1 MHSSNARHGAFA
13 RGHSDSLP
21 PRASVQV
28 SGAGGGVGVQ
38 SAPPPRV
45 PPLSPL
51 PPVYS
56 WPSGGATV
64 ARVTRHES
72 HARITYKHVRRTVH
86 SIPDTRKTNLATLG
100 ARVECA
106 GVDLFNSRARTDS
119 AVSPSEHPAMA
130 TETVWH
136 PGGAAAGGEQQYS
149 LRWNDFHSAMVSSF
163 RRLRDEED
171 FVDVT
176 LACAGAT
183 FTAHKVVLSA
193 CSPYFRRLLKA
204 NPCQHPIVILRDVH
218 DKDMESL
225 LRFMYQGEVH
235 IGQEQLKEFLRAAQL
250 LQVRGLTDVPPPAP
264 LTTLEQ
270 KASPSASSWTETGS
284 GGSREGRDTQ
294 REGRRS
300 RRPDE
305 GANNTPPPKR
315 ARSSDLYQAQMKT
328 RTEQLLASQ
337 GSPERLATNG
347 HEMALFS
354 HALENAQNPHLSN
367 VSNNLSGD
375 GEESSSDAGAS
386 DTEGENR
393 TKQEPVDYDDPATM
407 ANTNGALPHNFPGLL
422 NLPGFPGLPGPS
434 GIPDNFGEL
443 TLLPLIFGATW
454 AGGGEGKPAKDERF
468 AFGGGYA
475 NGEPAKPAC
484 PECGKLYSN
493 NSNLKQHILNVHA
506 ARELAH
512 ACPVCGKGFKTR
524 QYMQIHMNSIHGV
537 KQRRRDPAPGGSRGR
552 GGDGLPAAVSALR
565 PRLLL
570 HVQPA
575 PAYAE
580 RALADRPRP
589 VVSLP
594 ALREEVQ
601 NEALPHQPPAASAR
615 HSPAAELLEKALRS
629 PARPPAGRRRYAA
642 RGVLAKPVISVH
654 AEREERGSD
663 SLKFFEGDKGL
674 PGQRLQCPLCF
685 AILDSLAYARLH
697 LEAHYPRDSPV
708 CPVAS
713 CARYFAH
720 PNSVRNHMRIK
731 HRRQWEKM
739 KTLKWSCGG
748 CRRTQDLLRVRATD
762 PRPCPKCGKIY
773 RSAHTLRTHLED
785 KHTVCPGYRCVL
797 CGTVAKSRNSLHSH
811 MSRQHRGI
819 STKDLPVLQ
828 MPTRF
833 DPELA
838 SQLLAKAGVKVSPE
852 QLRARASPTGPRR
865 SDIKLDAKSAASESS
880 SICGD
885 NDHDDLSQSKYQDS
899 IPVSPPHINNLTN
912 TTITKVPA
920 VRAVT
925 AKAVENLP
933 HGMTG
938 MKHDDYPPGFGGG
951 SALLDTYLQYI
962 GENVFGMNAA
972 KLAQMNAMHIERKT
986 YDEPSPQM
994 GSLPPPPTT
1003 LAHQRFLKQMQ
1014 RQYTENMGKPDI
1026 MRDSEEPL
1034 DLGKERQR
1042 NDSINDET
1050 DRQDMEKDLN
1060 KDYYNKGYNDDDRS
1074 RIHMSEDRETMGHED
1089 DFSEEDNKA
1098 AAS

>member
-1 MHSSNARHGAFA
+1 
-13 RGHSDSLP
+13 
-21 PRASVQV
+21 
-28 SGAGGGVGVQ
+28 
-38 SAPPPRV
+38 
-45 PPLSPL
+45 
-51 PPVYS
+51 
-56 WPSGGATV
+56 
-64 ARVTRHES
+64 
-72 HARITYKHVRRTVH
+72 
-86 SIPDTRKTNLATLG
+86 
-100 ARVECA
+100 
-106 GVDLFNSRARTDS
+106 
-119 AVSPSEHPAMA
+119 MA

-270 KASPSASSWTETGS
+270 KASPVILQQSASSWTETGS

-434 GIPDNFGEL
+434 GIPDNF
-443 TLLPLIFGATW
+443 
-454 AGGGEGKPAKDERF
+454 
-468 AFGGGYA
+468 
-475 NGEPAKPAC
+475 
-484 PECGKLYSN
+484 
-493 NSNLKQHILNVHA
+493 
-506 ARELAH
+506 
-512 ACPVCGKGFKTR
+512 
-524 QYMQIHMNSIHGV
+524 
-537 KQRRRDPAPGGSRGR
+537 
-552 GGDGLPAAVSALR
+552 
-565 PRLLL
+565 
-570 HVQPA
+570 
-575 PAYAE
+575 
-580 RALADRPRP
+580 
-589 VVSLP
+589 
-594 ALREEVQ
+594 
-601 NEALPHQPPAASAR
+601 
-615 HSPAAELLEKALRS
+615 
-629 PARPPAGRRRYAA
+629 
-642 RGVLAKPVISVH
+642 
-654 AEREERGSD
+654 
-663 SLKFFEGDKGL
+663 
-674 PGQRLQCPLCF
+674 
-685 AILDSLAYARLH
+685 
-697 LEAHYPRDSPV
+697 
-708 CPVAS
+708 
-713 CARYFAH
+713 
-720 PNSVRNHMRIK
+720 
-731 HRRQWEKM
+731 
-739 KTLKWSCGG
+739 GG

-972 KLAQMNAMHIERKT
+972 KLAQMNAMHMERKT

-1042 NDSINDET
+1042 NDSISEET
-1050 DRQDMEKDLN
+1050 DRQDLEKDLN
-1060 KDYYNKGYNDDDRS
+1060 KDYYNKGYNDDDRN

>member
-1 MHSSNARHGAFA
+1 
-13 RGHSDSLP
+13 
-21 PRASVQV
+21 
-28 SGAGGGVGVQ
+28 
-38 SAPPPRV
+38 
-45 PPLSPL
+45 
-51 PPVYS
+51 
-56 WPSGGATV
+56 
-64 ARVTRHES
+64 
-72 HARITYKHVRRTVH
+72 
-86 SIPDTRKTNLATLG
+86 
-100 ARVECA
+100 
-106 GVDLFNSRARTDS
+106 
-119 AVSPSEHPAMA
+119 MA

-149 LRWNDFHSAMVSSF
+149 LRWNDFHSAIVSSF

-264 LTTLEQ
+264 LTTLDQ

-284 GGSREGRDTQ
+284 AASREGRDSQ
-294 REGRRS
+294 REGRRA

-305 GANNTPPPKR
+305 GAASTPPPKR

-328 RTEQLLASQ
+328 RTEQLLAAQ
-337 GSPERLATNG
+337 GSPERMGTNG
-347 HEMALFS
+347 HDLALFS
-354 HALENAQNPHLSN
+354 HALENVQNPHLSN
-367 VSNNLSGD
+367 VSNNMSGD

-386 DTEGENR
+386 DTEGDNR

-434 GIPDNFGEL
+434 GIPDNF
-443 TLLPLIFGATW
+443 
-454 AGGGEGKPAKDERF
+454 
-468 AFGGGYA
+468 
-475 NGEPAKPAC
+475 
-484 PECGKLYSN
+484 
-493 NSNLKQHILNVHA
+493 
-506 ARELAH
+506 
-512 ACPVCGKGFKTR
+512 
-524 QYMQIHMNSIHGV
+524 
-537 KQRRRDPAPGGSRGR
+537 
-552 GGDGLPAAVSALR
+552 
-565 PRLLL
+565 
-570 HVQPA
+570 
-575 PAYAE
+575 
-580 RALADRPRP
+580 
-589 VVSLP
+589 
-594 ALREEVQ
+594 
-601 NEALPHQPPAASAR
+601 
-615 HSPAAELLEKALRS
+615 
-629 PARPPAGRRRYAA
+629 
-642 RGVLAKPVISVH
+642 
-654 AEREERGSD
+654 
-663 SLKFFEGDKGL
+663 
-674 PGQRLQCPLCF
+674 
-685 AILDSLAYARLH
+685 
-697 LEAHYPRDSPV
+697 
-708 CPVAS
+708 
-713 CARYFAH
+713 
-720 PNSVRNHMRIK
+720 
-731 HRRQWEKM
+731 
-739 KTLKWSCGG
+739 GG

-925 AKAVENLP
+925 AKTVENLP
-933 HGMTG
+933 HGLTG

-951 SALLDTYLQYI
+951 SAILDTYLQYI
-962 GENVFGMNAA
+962 GENVFGMNPA
-972 KLAQMNAMHIERKT
+972 KFAQMNAMHMERKT

-1042 NDSINDET
+1042 NDSISEAET
-1050 DRQDMEKDLN
+1050 DRHEMEKDLN
-1060 KDYYNKGYNDDDRS
+1060 KDYYTKSYNDEDRN
-1074 RIHMSEDRETMGHED
+1074 RIHSSEQDGDNMTVHDDG
-1089 DFSEEDNKA
+1089 DFSEEEHNKA

>member
-1 MHSSNARHGAFA
+1 
-13 RGHSDSLP
+13 
-21 PRASVQV
+21 
-28 SGAGGGVGVQ
+28 
-38 SAPPPRV
+38 
-45 PPLSPL
+45 
-51 PPVYS
+51 
-56 WPSGGATV
+56 
-64 ARVTRHES
+64 
-72 HARITYKHVRRTVH
+72 
-86 SIPDTRKTNLATLG
+86 
-100 ARVECA
+100 
-106 GVDLFNSRARTDS
+106 
-119 AVSPSEHPAMA
+119 MA
-130 TETVWH
+130 TET
-136 PGGAAAGGEQQYS
+136 GGAAAGGEQQYS

-264 LTTLEQ
+264 LTTLDQ

-386 DTEGENR
+386 DTEGDNR

-434 GIPDNFGEL
+434 GIPDNF
-443 TLLPLIFGATW
+443 
-454 AGGGEGKPAKDERF
+454 
-468 AFGGGYA
+468 
-475 NGEPAKPAC
+475 
-484 PECGKLYSN
+484 
-493 NSNLKQHILNVHA
+493 
-506 ARELAH
+506 
-512 ACPVCGKGFKTR
+512 
-524 QYMQIHMNSIHGV
+524 
-537 KQRRRDPAPGGSRGR
+537 
-552 GGDGLPAAVSALR
+552 
-565 PRLLL
+565 
-570 HVQPA
+570 
-575 PAYAE
+575 
-580 RALADRPRP
+580 
-589 VVSLP
+589 
-594 ALREEVQ
+594 
-601 NEALPHQPPAASAR
+601 
-615 HSPAAELLEKALRS
+615 
-629 PARPPAGRRRYAA
+629 
-642 RGVLAKPVISVH
+642 
-654 AEREERGSD
+654 
-663 SLKFFEGDKGL
+663 
-674 PGQRLQCPLCF
+674 
-685 AILDSLAYARLH
+685 
-697 LEAHYPRDSPV
+697 
-708 CPVAS
+708 
-713 CARYFAH
+713 
-720 PNSVRNHMRIK
+720 
-731 HRRQWEKM
+731 
-739 KTLKWSCGG
+739 GG

-972 KLAQMNAMHIERKT
+972 KLAQMNAMHMERKT

-1026 MRDSEEPL
+1026 MRDSEQPL

-1042 NDSINDET
+1042 NDSISDET
-1050 DRQDMEKDLN
+1050 DRQDLEKDLN
-1060 KDYYNKGYNDDDRS
+1060 KDYYKGYNDDDRN
-1074 RIHMSEDRETMGHED
+1074 RIHMSEDRETLGHED

>member
-1 MHSSNARHGAFA
+1 
-13 RGHSDSLP
+13 
-21 PRASVQV
+21 
-28 SGAGGGVGVQ
+28 
-38 SAPPPRV
+38 
-45 PPLSPL
+45 
-51 PPVYS
+51 
-56 WPSGGATV
+56 
-64 ARVTRHES
+64 
-72 HARITYKHVRRTVH
+72 
-86 SIPDTRKTNLATLG
+86 
-100 ARVECA
+100 
-106 GVDLFNSRARTDS
+106 
-119 AVSPSEHPAMA
+119 MA
-130 TETVWH
+130 TET
-136 PGGAAAGGEQQYS
+136 GAAGEQQYS

-264 LTTLEQ
+264 LATLDQ

-284 GGSREGRDTQ
+284 GGSREGREAREAPA
-294 REGRRS
+294 REGRRA
-300 RRPDE
+300 RRADDAPC
-305 GANNTPPPKR
+305 TPPPKR

-328 RTEQLLASQ
+328 RCRTEQLLAAQ
-337 GSPERLATNG
+337 GASPERLGTNG
-347 HEMALFS
+347 HELALFS
-354 HALENAQNPHLSN
+354 QALETVQNPHLSG

-393 TKQEPVDYDDPATM
+393 AKQEPVDYDDPATM

-434 GIPDNFGEL
+434 GIPDNF
-443 TLLPLIFGATW
+443 
-454 AGGGEGKPAKDERF
+454 
-468 AFGGGYA
+468 
-475 NGEPAKPAC
+475 
-484 PECGKLYSN
+484 
-493 NSNLKQHILNVHA
+493 
-506 ARELAH
+506 
-512 ACPVCGKGFKTR
+512 
-524 QYMQIHMNSIHGV
+524 
-537 KQRRRDPAPGGSRGR
+537 
-552 GGDGLPAAVSALR
+552 
-565 PRLLL
+565 
-570 HVQPA
+570 
-575 PAYAE
+575 
-580 RALADRPRP
+580 
-589 VVSLP
+589 
-594 ALREEVQ
+594 
-601 NEALPHQPPAASAR
+601 
-615 HSPAAELLEKALRS
+615 
-629 PARPPAGRRRYAA
+629 
-642 RGVLAKPVISVH
+642 
-654 AEREERGSD
+654 
-663 SLKFFEGDKGL
+663 
-674 PGQRLQCPLCF
+674 
-685 AILDSLAYARLH
+685 
-697 LEAHYPRDSPV
+697 
-708 CPVAS
+708 
-713 CARYFAH
+713 
-720 PNSVRNHMRIK
+720 
-731 HRRQWEKM
+731 
-739 KTLKWSCGG
+739 GG

-838 SQLLAKAGVKVSPE
+838 SQLLAKAGVKVSAE

-865 SDIKLDAKSAASESS
+865 ADMKLDAKSAASETSS
-880 SICGD
+880 LCGD
-885 NDHDDLSQSKYQDS
+885 NDDDLSQSKYQDS
-899 IPVSPPHINNLTN
+899 LPVSPPHINNLTN

-933 HGMTG
+933 HGLSG

-951 SALLDTYLQYI
+951 SAILDTYLQYI

-972 KLAQMNAMHIERKT
+972 KLAQMNAMHMDRKT

-1026 MRDSEEPL
+1026 MRDTDEPL

-1042 NDSINDET
+1042 NDSISEADI
-1050 DRQDMEKDLN
+1050 DKQDMDKDMN
-1060 KDYYNKGYNDDDRS
+1060 KDYYKGYNDDDRNRVNS
-1074 RIHMSEDRETMGHED
+1074 SEADHETSGHDDGDYSEDEH
-1089 DFSEEDNKA
+1089 NKI
-1098 AAS
+1098 ASS

>member
-1 MHSSNARHGAFA
+1 
-13 RGHSDSLP
+13 
-21 PRASVQV
+21 
-28 SGAGGGVGVQ
+28 
-38 SAPPPRV
+38 
-45 PPLSPL
+45 
-51 PPVYS
+51 
-56 WPSGGATV
+56 
-64 ARVTRHES
+64 
-72 HARITYKHVRRTVH
+72 
-86 SIPDTRKTNLATLG
+86 
-100 ARVECA
+100 
-106 GVDLFNSRARTDS
+106 
-119 AVSPSEHPAMA
+119 MA
-130 TETVWH
+130 TET
-136 PGGAAAGGEQQYS
+136 GAAGEQQYS

-264 LTTLEQ
+264 LATLDQ

-284 GGSREGRDTQ
+284 GGSREGREGRDAPA
-294 REGRRS
+294 REGRRA
-300 RRPDE
+300 RRADDAPC
-305 GANNTPPPKR
+305 TPPPKR

-328 RTEQLLASQ
+328 RTEQLLAAQ
-337 GSPERLATNG
+337 GASPERLGTNG
-347 HEMALFS
+347 HELALLS
-354 HALENAQNPHLSN
+354 QALETVQHPHLSG

-393 TKQEPVDYDDPATM
+393 AKQEPVDYDDPATM

-434 GIPDNFGEL
+434 GIPDNF
-443 TLLPLIFGATW
+443 
-454 AGGGEGKPAKDERF
+454 
-468 AFGGGYA
+468 
-475 NGEPAKPAC
+475 
-484 PECGKLYSN
+484 
-493 NSNLKQHILNVHA
+493 
-506 ARELAH
+506 
-512 ACPVCGKGFKTR
+512 
-524 QYMQIHMNSIHGV
+524 
-537 KQRRRDPAPGGSRGR
+537 
-552 GGDGLPAAVSALR
+552 
-565 PRLLL
+565 
-570 HVQPA
+570 
-575 PAYAE
+575 
-580 RALADRPRP
+580 
-589 VVSLP
+589 
-594 ALREEVQ
+594 
-601 NEALPHQPPAASAR
+601 
-615 HSPAAELLEKALRS
+615 
-629 PARPPAGRRRYAA
+629 
-642 RGVLAKPVISVH
+642 
-654 AEREERGSD
+654 
-663 SLKFFEGDKGL
+663 
-674 PGQRLQCPLCF
+674 
-685 AILDSLAYARLH
+685 
-697 LEAHYPRDSPV
+697 
-708 CPVAS
+708 
-713 CARYFAH
+713 
-720 PNSVRNHMRIK
+720 
-731 HRRQWEKM
+731 
-739 KTLKWSCGG
+739 GG

-838 SQLLAKAGVKVSPE
+838 SQLLAKAGVKVSAE

-865 SDIKLDAKSAASESS
+865 ADMKLDAKSAASETSS
-880 SICGD
+880 LCGD
-885 NDHDDLSQSKYQDS
+885 NDDDLSQSKYQDS
-899 IPVSPPHINNLTN
+899 LPVSPPHINNLTN

-933 HGMTG
+933 HGLSG

-951 SALLDTYLQYI
+951 SAILDTYLQYI

-972 KLAQMNAMHIERKT
+972 KLAQMNAMHMDRKT

-1026 MRDSEEPL
+1026 MRDTDEPL

-1042 NDSINDET
+1042 NDSISEADI
-1050 DRQDMEKDLN
+1050 DKQDMDKDMN
-1060 KDYYNKGYNDDDRS
+1060 KDYYKGYNDDDRNRVNS
-1074 RIHMSEDRETMGHED
+1074 SEADHETSGHDDGDYSEDEH
-1089 DFSEEDNKA
+1089 NKI
-1098 AAS
+1098 ASS

>member
-1 MHSSNARHGAFA
+1 
-13 RGHSDSLP
+13 
-21 PRASVQV
+21 
-28 SGAGGGVGVQ
+28 
-38 SAPPPRV
+38 
-45 PPLSPL
+45 
-51 PPVYS
+51 
-56 WPSGGATV
+56 
-64 ARVTRHES
+64 
-72 HARITYKHVRRTVH
+72 
-86 SIPDTRKTNLATLG
+86 
-100 ARVECA
+100 
-106 GVDLFNSRARTDS
+106 
-119 AVSPSEHPAMA
+119 MA
-130 TETVWH
+130 TETVWQT
-136 PGGAAAGGEQQYS
+136 GGAAPGGEQQYS

-250 LQVRGLTDVPPPAP
+250 LQVRGLTDVPPPTP
-264 LTTLEQ
+264 ISNIDQ

-284 GGSREGRDTQ
+284 GGSREGRDPQQ
-294 REGRRS
+294 REGRRA
-300 RRPDE
+300 RRPEE
-305 GANNTPPPKR
+305 GAANTPPPKR

-328 RTEQLLASQ
+328 RCRTEQLLAAQ
-337 GSPERLATNG
+337 GASPERMATNG
-347 HEMALFS
+347 HELALFS
-354 HALENAQNPHLSN
+354 QALENVQNPHLSN

-386 DTEGENR
+386 DTEGDNR

-434 GIPDNFGEL
+434 GIPDNF
-443 TLLPLIFGATW
+443 
-454 AGGGEGKPAKDERF
+454 
-468 AFGGGYA
+468 
-475 NGEPAKPAC
+475 
-484 PECGKLYSN
+484 
-493 NSNLKQHILNVHA
+493 
-506 ARELAH
+506 
-512 ACPVCGKGFKTR
+512 
-524 QYMQIHMNSIHGV
+524 
-537 KQRRRDPAPGGSRGR
+537 
-552 GGDGLPAAVSALR
+552 
-565 PRLLL
+565 
-570 HVQPA
+570 
-575 PAYAE
+575 
-580 RALADRPRP
+580 
-589 VVSLP
+589 
-594 ALREEVQ
+594 
-601 NEALPHQPPAASAR
+601 
-615 HSPAAELLEKALRS
+615 
-629 PARPPAGRRRYAA
+629 
-642 RGVLAKPVISVH
+642 
-654 AEREERGSD
+654 
-663 SLKFFEGDKGL
+663 
-674 PGQRLQCPLCF
+674 
-685 AILDSLAYARLH
+685 
-697 LEAHYPRDSPV
+697 
-708 CPVAS
+708 
-713 CARYFAH
+713 
-720 PNSVRNHMRIK
+720 
-731 HRRQWEKM
+731 
-739 KTLKWSCGG
+739 GG

-933 HGMTG
+933 HGMAA
-938 MKHDDYPPGFGGG
+938 MKHDEYPPGFGGG
-951 SALLDTYLQYI
+951 SAILDTYLQYI
-962 GENVFGMNAA
+962 NENVFGMNAA
-972 KLAQMNAMHIERKT
+972 KLAQMNAMHMERKT

-1026 MRDSEEPL
+1026 MRDSDEPL
-1034 DLGKERQR
+1034 DLGKERHR
-1042 NDSINDET
+1042 SDSISEE
-1050 DRQDMEKDLN
+1050 DRQDMDKE
-1060 KDYYNKGYNDDDRS
+1060 KDYYSKNYD
-1074 RIHMSEDRETMGHED
+1074 EDRRINSEHDQEHSGHDE
-1089 DFSEEDNKA
+1089 DFSEEEHNKSV
-1098 AAS
+1098 AS

>member
-1 MHSSNARHGAFA
+1 
-13 RGHSDSLP
+13 
-21 PRASVQV
+21 
-28 SGAGGGVGVQ
+28 
-38 SAPPPRV
+38 
-45 PPLSPL
+45 
-51 PPVYS
+51 
-56 WPSGGATV
+56 
-64 ARVTRHES
+64 
-72 HARITYKHVRRTVH
+72 
-86 SIPDTRKTNLATLG
+86 
-100 ARVECA
+100 
-106 GVDLFNSRARTDS
+106 
-119 AVSPSEHPAMA
+119 MA
-130 TETVWH
+130 TETARLH
-136 PGGAAAGGEQQYS
+136 AGGAAGEQQYS

-264 LTTLEQ
+264 LPTLDQ

-284 GGSREGRDTQ
+284 GGSREGREPQ
-294 REGRRS
+294 PREGRRT

-305 GANNTPPPKR
+305 GAPCTPPPKR

-328 RTEQLLASQ
+328 RCRTEQLLAVQ
-337 GSPERLATNG
+337 GASPERLGTNG

-354 HALENAQNPHLSN
+354 QALETVQNPHLTG
-367 VSNNLSGD
+367 VSNHLSGD
-375 GEESSSDAGAS
+375 GDESSSDAGAS

-393 TKQEPVDYDDPATM
+393 AKQEPVDYDDPSTM
-407 ANTNGALPHNFPGLL
+407 ANTNGALPPNFPGLL

-434 GIPDNFGEL
+434 GIPDNF
-443 TLLPLIFGATW
+443 
-454 AGGGEGKPAKDERF
+454 
-468 AFGGGYA
+468 
-475 NGEPAKPAC
+475 
-484 PECGKLYSN
+484 
-493 NSNLKQHILNVHA
+493 
-506 ARELAH
+506 
-512 ACPVCGKGFKTR
+512 
-524 QYMQIHMNSIHGV
+524 
-537 KQRRRDPAPGGSRGR
+537 
-552 GGDGLPAAVSALR
+552 
-565 PRLLL
+565 
-570 HVQPA
+570 
-575 PAYAE
+575 
-580 RALADRPRP
+580 
-589 VVSLP
+589 
-594 ALREEVQ
+594 
-601 NEALPHQPPAASAR
+601 
-615 HSPAAELLEKALRS
+615 
-629 PARPPAGRRRYAA
+629 
-642 RGVLAKPVISVH
+642 
-654 AEREERGSD
+654 
-663 SLKFFEGDKGL
+663 
-674 PGQRLQCPLCF
+674 
-685 AILDSLAYARLH
+685 
-697 LEAHYPRDSPV
+697 
-708 CPVAS
+708 
-713 CARYFAH
+713 
-720 PNSVRNHMRIK
+720 
-731 HRRQWEKM
+731 
-739 KTLKWSCGG
+739 GG

-865 SDIKLDAKSAASESS
+865 SDIKLDAKSAASENSS
-880 SICGD
+880 LCGD
-885 NDHDDLSQSKYQDS
+885 NDDDLSQSKYQDS

-925 AKAVENLP
+925 AKAVESLP
-933 HGMTG
+933 HGLTA
-938 MKHDDYPPGFGGG
+938 MKHDDYPPGFGGS
-951 SALLDTYLQYI
+951 SAILDTYLQYI

-972 KLAQMNAMHIERKT
+972 KLAQINAMHMDRKT

-1003 LAHQRFLKQMQ
+1003 LAHQRFLKQNMQ

-1026 MRDSEEPL
+1026 MRDSDEPL

-1042 NDSINDET
+1042 NDSISEAET
-1050 DRQDMEKDLN
+1050 DKQDMLDKDMN
-1060 KDYYNKGYNDDDRS
+1060 KDYYKGYNDDDRNRGNCDQDQEHS
-1074 RIHMSEDRETMGHED
+1074 GQDEGDYSEDEH
-1089 DFSEEDNKA
+1089 NKI
-1098 AAS
+1098 ASS